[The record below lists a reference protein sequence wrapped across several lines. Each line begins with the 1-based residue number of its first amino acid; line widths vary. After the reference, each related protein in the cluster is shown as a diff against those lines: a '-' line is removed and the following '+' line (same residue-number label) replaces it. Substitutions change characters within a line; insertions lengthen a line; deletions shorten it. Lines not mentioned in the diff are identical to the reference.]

1 MVNTDVIKQI
11 SIKYS
16 ALSPYLSEKGRR
28 IWAATEAQSLGY
40 GGISAIAT
48 ATGISRQTIH
58 SGVHNL
64 EFDPIDNMRNRSPGG
79 GRKSI
84 VEKNPNILYELE
96 KLLEPAT
103 RGDPESAL
111 RWTCKSIQNLSDEL
125 KRKGYK
131 ISPRS
136 VCNLLADLGYSLQS
150 NNKRYE
156 GTNHPDRD
164 KQFKY
169 IYNKVKKFQKALNPI
184 ISVDAK
190 KKELVGL
197 YKNNGKEWHAKGTPE
212 SVNVYDFPDPKI
224 PKAAPYGVY
233 DVSLNEGWVSVGI
246 SHDTAEFAVAT
257 IAKWWKKMGFKR
269 YHNATELF
277 ITSDSGGSNSNRSKL
292 WKAELQNFSD
302 KTGLKIHVSHFPPG
316 TSKWNNIEHKMFNF
330 ISINWRGRPLTTL
343 NVIVNLIG
351 NTTTK
356 EGLEIMAELD
366 ENTYEKGIKISKE
379 EMEAIHLVKAK
390 FHGEWNY
397 IISPR
402 RKYRK

>member
-1 MVNTDVIKQI
+1 MDVIQQVSK
-11 SIKYS
+11 KYK
-16 ALSPYLSEKGRR
+16 LLLPHLSEKGRR
-28 IWAATEAQSLGY
+28 IWAATEAQCLGY
-40 GGISAIAT
+40 GGISAVAIAI
-48 ATGISRQTIH
+48 GMSRQTIH
-58 SGVHNL
+58 SGIRNVKGNA
-64 EFDPIDNMRNRSPGG
+64 ENDIIDRHPGG

-84 VEKNPNILYELE
+84 TEKNPKILYDLE
-96 KLLEPAT
+96 KLLDPVT

-111 RWTCKSIQNLSDEL
+111 RWTCKSIQKLTDEL
-125 KRKGYK
+125 KAKGYN

-156 GTNHPDRD
+156 GANHPDRD

-169 IYNKVKKFQKALNPI
+169 IYKKVKKFQKALNPV

-190 KKELVGL
+190 KKELVGA
-197 YKNNGKEWHAKGTPE
+197 YKNNGKEWNPKGNPE
-212 SVNVYDFPDPKI
+212 AVNVYDFPNPKF

-233 DVSLNEGWVSVGI
+233 DISSNEGWVSVGI

-257 IAKWWKKMGFKR
+257 ITKWWKKMGSKR
-269 YHNATELF
+269 YPAATELF

-302 KTGLKIHVSHFPPG
+302 RANLVIHVSHFPPG
-316 TSKWNNIEHKMFNF
+316 TSKWNKIEHKMFNF

-366 ENTYEKGIKISKE
+366 GNKYEKGIKVSNE
-379 EMEAIHLVKAK
+379 EMEAMNLTKDN

-397 IISPR
+397 IITPR
-402 RKYRK
+402 NKRKK